1 MPDISIS
8 NYIVNYANIVNQG
21 TAYYSPVND
30 SIIIKNYNNITG
42 LTDISDYVSEIS
54 KISKIYDEHYI
65 DIVNEIYDN
74 KSILYRFETNNI
86 STENKTLF
94 KSIIVDIPKD
104 GYDGEDYNFNT
115 IGTSDKNLFLISTYS
130 QVVGDKGNIMITK
143 NQKISD
149 IIDNNGTLKQMIYAN
164 EKVEVTIKCSS
175 KILFDILS
183 FDSKILLRQLNTTFI
198 LNKATL
204 TKDGAKLVLIA
215 I

>member
-1 MPDISIS
+1 M
-8 NYIVNYANIVNQG
+8 VG
-21 TAYYSPVND
+21 
-30 SIIIKNYNNITG
+30 
-42 LTDISDYVSEIS
+42 
-54 KISKIYDEHYI
+54 
-65 DIVNEIYDN
+65 NE
-74 KSILYRFETNNI
+74 
-86 STENKTLF
+86 
-94 KSIIVDIPKD
+94 
-104 GYDGEDYNFNT
+104 
-115 IGTSDKNLFLISTYS
+115 
-130 QVVGDKGNIMITK
+130 NIMITK

-175 KILFDILS
+175 KMLFDILS